1 LLFIEAVRP
10 SPLADPIRF
19 TDRASHLRRLF
30 KRLSR
35 STLSPGVITL
45 TLNVLLVA
53 SEAMPLAKSGGL
65 GDMVSAYAAAL
76 RDAGV
81 DSTILLPAYPS
92 ALERAVGVTPICRIS
107 GLPGGDA
114 RLLRAHMPDTGVPV
128 LLLQMDHLFKRD
140 NLYQDE
146 QGRDYL
152 DNAIR
157 FASLSAAATRIARG
171 VRGVQK
177 PDIVHAHD
185 WHTGLTPLLMKVAG
199 VAAKSVFTVHNLAFQ
214 GNYPLALGSWM
225 GVPPELLAPALTDA
239 RSIEFYG
246 ALSMMK
252 AGIVHAHQVVTVSEN
267 YAREILTPHFGHLM
281 EGVLQASANKLS
293 GITNGIDIDTWNP
306 ATDPLIARAYS
317 ADDVRG
323 KQTCKRELQQ
333 TFGLTVDPFAPVIA
347 IGSRLTS
354 QKLADVV
361 AEALPVMLARHPR
374 LQVAILGK
382 GDAYLETAMRD
393 LAASWPQRVGVHIGY
408 DEQRAHMLH
417 AGADLLLHASRF
429 EPCGLTQL
437 YALRY
442 GTIPVASRVG
452 GLRDTIVDYTPERS
466 PELGRPEDGATGF
479 LFDGETAE
487 DIASAV
493 QRALD
498 AFMRPSSWHALQRN
512 AMQCDFSWRKPVQAY
527 LKLYS
532 ALTDARPTQP
542 RVDVERVAASSAQR
556 RANATGTAS
565 AHVAWD
571 SAAASQE
578 TVARSA

>member
-1 LLFIEAVRP
+1 M
-10 SPLADPIRF
+10 
-19 TDRASHLRRLF
+19 
-30 KRLSR
+30 
-35 STLSPGVITL
+35 

-556 RANATGTAS
+556 RANATGTSS